1 MNIKKDDA
9 FKTIS
14 EVAAELNIQQ
24 HVLRFWEKKFSVIKP
39 MTRGGGRRYYRPE
52 DIMLLKS
59 IQNLLYSEMYTI
71 SGVQRLLKENGKA
84 YVLNKY
90 SDNMEDIAS
99 KDAINN
105 HDIADESTS
114 YRRDLFDDQNIINEN
129 TKELNQFISNS
140 ILELESLQKILRAQS

>member
-1 MNIKKDDA
+1 MNIKKDGA

-14 EVAAELNIQQ
+14 EVATELNIQQ

-52 DIMLLKS
+52 DIVLLKS

-90 SDNMEDIAS
+90 TNDMEDDAS
-99 KDAINN
+99 KDIINS
-105 HDIADESTS
+105 HDNTG
-114 YRRDLFDDQNIINEN
+114 YRRDLFDDQNLINEN
-129 TKELNQFISNS
+129 TKDLNQFISNS
-140 ILELESLQKILRAQS
+140 ILELEVLQNILRAQ

>member
-1 MNIKKDDA
+1 MNIKKDGA

-14 EVAAELNIQQ
+14 EVATELNIQQ

-52 DIMLLKS
+52 DIVLLKS

-84 YVLNKY
+84 YIINKY
-90 SDNMEDIAS
+90 ADDIEEAVSEDS
-99 KDAINN
+99 KNN
-105 HDIADESTS
+105 HDIAVNS
-114 YRRDLFDDQNIINEN
+114 YRRDLFDGQDLTDKN
-129 TKELNQFISNS
+129 TKDLNQFISNS
-140 ILELESLQKILRAQS
+140 ILELEAMRNILRAQ

>member
-1 MNIKKDDA
+1 MNIKKDGA

-14 EVAAELNIQQ
+14 EVASELNIQQ

-52 DIMLLKS
+52 DIVLLKS

-84 YVLNKY
+84 YVINKY
-90 SDNMEDIAS
+90 TDDIQEAVSEDS
-99 KDAINN
+99 KNN
-105 HDIADESTS
+105 HDIAVNS
-114 YRRDLFDDQNIINEN
+114 YRRDLFDGQDLTDKN
-129 TKELNQFISNS
+129 TKDLNQFISNS
-140 ILELESLQKILRAQS
+140 ILELEAMRNILRAQ

>member
-1 MNIKKDDA
+1 MNIKKDGA

-14 EVAAELNIQQ
+14 EVASELNIQQ

-52 DIMLLKS
+52 DVVLLKS

-84 YVLNKY
+84 YILNKY
-90 SDNMEDIAS
+90 ANDMEDDVS
-99 KDAINN
+99 KDSKNN
-105 HDIADESTS
+105 HDITDDDYN
-114 YRRDLFDDQNIINEN
+114 YRRDLFDDQNLVNEN
-129 TKELNQFISNS
+129 AKDLNQFISNS
-140 ILELESLQKILRAQS
+140 ILELEALQNILRAQ

>member
-1 MNIKKDDA
+1 MNIKKDGA

-14 EVAAELNIQQ
+14 EVATELNIQQ

-52 DIMLLKS
+52 DIVLLKS

-71 SGVQRLLKENGKA
+71 SGVQRLLKENGKS

-90 SDNMEDIAS
+90 ADDMEDDDS
-99 KDAINN
+99 KDSKNN
-105 HDIADESTS
+105 HDIGDSNI
-114 YRRDLFDDQNIINEN
+114 YRSDLFDDQNLINEN
-129 TKELNQFISNS
+129 TKDFNQFISNS
-140 ILELESLQKILRAQS
+140 ILELEALQNILRAQQ

>member
-1 MNIKKDDA
+1 MNIKKDGA

-14 EVAAELNIQQ
+14 EVATELNIQQ
-24 HVLRFWEKKFSVIKP
+24 HVLRFWEKKFSAIKP

-52 DIMLLKS
+52 DIVLLKS

-90 SDNMEDIAS
+90 ADYVEDDVS
-99 KDAINN
+99 KDSKNN
-105 HDIADESTS
+105 NDITDNSNG
-114 YRRDLFDDQNIINEN
+114 YRRDLFDDQNLVNEN
-129 TKELNQFISNS
+129 AKDLNQFISNS
-140 ILELESLQKILRAQS
+140 ILELEALQNILRAQ

>member
-1 MNIKKDDA
+1 MNIKKDGA

-14 EVAAELNIQQ
+14 EVATELNIQQ

-52 DIMLLKS
+52 DIVLLKS

-90 SDNMEDIAS
+90 SDDMEDIAS

-129 TKELNQFISNS
+129 TKEINQFISNS
-140 ILELESLQKILRAQS
+140 ILELEALQNILRA

>member
-1 MNIKKDDA
+1 MNIKKDGA

-14 EVAAELNIQQ
+14 EVATELNIQQ

-52 DIMLLKS
+52 DIVLLKS

-90 SDNMEDIAS
+90 TNDMEDDAS
-99 KDAINN
+99 KDIINN
-105 HDIADESTS
+105 HDIADYNTS

-129 TKELNQFISNS
+129 TKEINQFISNS

>member
-1 MNIKKDDA
+1 MNIKKDGA

-14 EVAAELNIQQ
+14 EVATELNIQQ

-52 DIMLLKS
+52 DIALLKS

-84 YVLNKY
+84 YVINKY
-90 SDNMEDIAS
+90 TDDIQEAVSEDS
-99 KDAINN
+99 KNS
-105 HDIADESTS
+105 HDIAVNS
-114 YRRDLFDDQNIINEN
+114 YRRDLFDGQDLTDKN
-129 TKELNQFISNS
+129 TKDLNQFISNS
-140 ILELESLQKILRAQS
+140 ILELEALRNILRAQ